1 MINIRHSL
9 SGGRLKTRYF
19 YGYNI
24 VAAGFLVQ
32 AVCIGA
38 MFTYGVFFKEF
49 QTAFGWSRALISGAS
64 SLAFL
69 VMGAVG
75 ILAGTL
81 NDRIGPR
88 IIITV
93 SGASL
98 GIGYMLMAHLELPW
112 QLYLLYGGFVGIGF
126 STHDVITLS
135 TVARWFVI
143 RRGMMSGLVKVGTG
157 AGQLLVPLIAT
168 GLIAA
173 FGWRNAYLIIG
184 AVSLVAL
191 VAVAQS
197 MKRDPQGLGL
207 LPDGGHYRAR
217 RTTLSKTPSL
227 PLHAAVRTLQ
237 FWTLCIAEFA
247 IFFCLLT
254 TIVHII
260 PHAQDQGLAP
270 TVSAA
275 VLSTIGGVS
284 MLGRIVMG
292 TANDG
297 IGGKRSLIICF
308 IILIGSLGWLQVADS
323 ALMLF
328 IFAVIYGFAH
338 GGLFTVMSPTVAELF
353 GTGSHGL
360 LFGMVLFSGTIGGSV
375 GPLMTGYIFDLTG
388 SYQAAFIVLTA
399 LAMMGLVLII
409 SLRPPKAG

>member
-1 MINIRHSL
+1 MINIRLSH

-75 ILAGTL
+75 MLAGTL

-112 QLYLLYGGFVGIGF
+112 QLYLLYGGLVGIGF

-217 RTTLSKTPSL
+217 RTTLSETPSL

>member
-1 MINIRHSL
+1 
-9 SGGRLKTRYF
+9 
-19 YGYNI
+19 
-24 VAAGFLVQ
+24 
-32 AVCIGA
+32 
-38 MFTYGVFFKEF
+38 
-49 QTAFGWSRALISGAS
+49 
-64 SLAFL
+64 
-69 VMGAVG
+69 
-75 ILAGTL
+75 
-81 NDRIGPR
+81 
-88 IIITV
+88 
-93 SGASL
+93 
-98 GIGYMLMAHLELPW
+98 
-112 QLYLLYGGFVGIGF
+112 
-126 STHDVITLS
+126 
-135 TVARWFVI
+135 
-143 RRGMMSGLVKVGTG
+143 
-157 AGQLLVPLIAT
+157 
-168 GLIAA
+168 
-173 FGWRNAYLIIG
+173 
-184 AVSLVAL
+184 
-191 VAVAQS
+191 

-217 RTTLSKTPSL
+217 RTTLSETPSL
-227 PLHAAVRTLQ
+227 PLHVAVRTLQ

-254 TIVHII
+254 TIVHIV

-360 LFGMVLFSGTIGGSV
+360 LFDMVLFSGTIGGSV

-399 LAMMGLVLII
+399 LAMVGLVLII
-409 SLRPPKAG
+409 SLRPANRRSISD

>member
-173 FGWRNAYLIIG
+173 FG
-184 AVSLVAL
+184 
-191 VAVAQS
+191 
-197 MKRDPQGLGL
+197 
-207 LPDGGHYRAR
+207 
-217 RTTLSKTPSL
+217 
-227 PLHAAVRTLQ
+227 
-237 FWTLCIAEFA
+237 
-247 IFFCLLT
+247 
-254 TIVHII
+254 
-260 PHAQDQGLAP
+260 
-270 TVSAA
+270 
-275 VLSTIGGVS
+275 
-284 MLGRIVMG
+284 
-292 TANDG
+292 
-297 IGGKRSLIICF
+297 
-308 IILIGSLGWLQVADS
+308 
-323 ALMLF
+323 
-328 IFAVIYGFAH
+328 
-338 GGLFTVMSPTVAELF
+338 
-353 GTGSHGL
+353 
-360 LFGMVLFSGTIGGSV
+360 
-375 GPLMTGYIFDLTG
+375 
-388 SYQAAFIVLTA
+388 
-399 LAMMGLVLII
+399 
-409 SLRPPKAG
+409 

>member
-1 MINIRHSL
+1 
-9 SGGRLKTRYF
+9 
-19 YGYNI
+19 
-24 VAAGFLVQ
+24 
-32 AVCIGA
+32 
-38 MFTYGVFFKEF
+38 
-49 QTAFGWSRALISGAS
+49 
-64 SLAFL
+64 
-69 VMGAVG
+69 MGAVG

-93 SGASL
+93 SGACL
-98 GIGYMLMAHLELPW
+98 GLGYMLMSRLELPW
-112 QLYLLYGGFVGIGF
+112 QLYLLYGGLVGIGF

-157 AGQLLVPLIAT
+157 AGQLLVPLVAT
-168 GLIAA
+168 GLIAS
-173 FGWRNAYLIIG
+173 FGWRLAYLIIG

-191 VAVAQS
+191 VAVAQL
-197 MKRDPQGLGL
+197 MKRDPQGIGQM
-207 LPDGGHYRAR
+207 PDGGHHRAR
-217 RTTLSKTPSL
+217 RTTLSETPNL
-227 PLHAAVRTLQ
+227 PLRAAARTLQ

-254 TIVHII
+254 TIVHIV
-260 PHAQDQGLAP
+260 PHAQDRGLGP
-270 TVSAA
+270 TISAA

-292 TANDG
+292 TASDG

-323 ALMLF
+323 AWMLF
-328 IFAVIYGFAH
+328 TFAVIYGFAH

-360 LFGMVLFSGTIGGSV
+360 LFGMVLFSGTVGGSV

-388 SYQAAFIVLTA
+388 SYQAAFVVLTA
-399 LAMMGLVLII
+399 LAIMGLVLII
-409 SLRPPKAG
+409 LLRPPNAG